1 MLLRNNHT
9 CIIINSTEIKG
20 NHQRRRERNT
30 LFGLNTYHT
39 AATPRAL
46 MCVSFDK
53 YVIYPVFLTRS
64 ICRAMLQTL
73 PHSDITKCPGKEIIK
88 QKLKPNNQTQIG
100 SPVPCSKVL
109 LKEIH

>member
-20 NHQRRRERNT
+20 NHQRQRERNT

-88 QKLKPNNQTQIG
+88 QKLKPNNQKQIA